1 MVNKI
6 QLNIDEWG
14 ITRAIIQGLIIR
26 CKQILFAYVPVDDIW
41 VFLSLCNP
49 REDNVRGI
57 KQIVKDKIKPLHS
70 KWSYTRI
77 FILVNC
83 KLVKFDCALYLFNFW
98 THDITKILVASILI
112 CLIHMVSDNSYIK
125 LYMVMWNVMHI

>member
-1 MVNKI
+1 
-6 QLNIDEWG
+6 
-14 ITRAIIQGLIIR
+14 
-26 CKQILFAYVPVDDIW
+26 

-125 LYMVMWNVMHI
+125 LYMVM